1 MPIFAL
7 SNSGI
12 YISSDV
18 AIDFTFALNIA
29 LSLFIGKAFGVSLFS
44 YISIKLKLAHL
55 PKNTN
60 FIDVIGV
67 AILSGVGFTMSLFI
81 GNLAFFNNDVLMN
94 SAKIGILFG
103 SLTSGIVG
111 YIVLRWSILKKN
123 EQINKSNNI

>member
-1 MPIFAL
+1 ML
-7 SNSGI
+7 QKVNK
-12 YISSDV
+12 ISSLL
-18 AIDFTFALNIA
+18 IFFLIFSLNI
-29 LSLFIGKAFGVSLFS
+29 SLAEDQVYKFKS
-44 YISIKLKLAHL
+44 
-55 PKNTN
+55 KNTN